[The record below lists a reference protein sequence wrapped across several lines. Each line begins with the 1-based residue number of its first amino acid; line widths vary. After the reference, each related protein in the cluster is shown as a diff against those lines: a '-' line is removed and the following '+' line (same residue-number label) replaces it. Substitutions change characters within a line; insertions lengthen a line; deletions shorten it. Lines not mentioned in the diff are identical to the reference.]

1 MNRSIFRV
9 GIQALRPLGLAWA
22 MALAAASTHA
32 QSVAG
37 MLDRA
42 EIQSRIDPEASAGLA
57 RDALRVLGPDGAIDE
72 RARALLILCEHEAE
86 RDTASAQA
94 RLEAART
101 LMPRVQRRGLQARL
115 FGCEGELR
123 LQAGDS
129 AAAMRLHEQAVRAAE
144 QAGDEGELAQALF
157 LRGYLRG
164 VRGEFATGLSDL
176 ERAAT
181 LYDKLGKT
189 AHRTTVHNG
198 IATVYNRMGDAEQA
212 RRFYASALREQQAG
226 GLKREQV
233 VTWHNLGRVHEQL
246 RDWPAA
252 EEAFTQTL
260 TLSRAMRYALGEAY
274 ALRGLAAVANARG
287 NAVLA
292 LERLAQVEAL
302 QRPMVDERLR
312 GQMLLQRGV
321 ALGQQ
326 GQPVESRAALLESL
340 RIFEKAESARERAA
354 VHEALAQLHAGQA
367 QWRDAYLHLNA
378 FKGLSDRLLLRQID
392 DRFAAL
398 KSQVDRT
405 AEAQQMRLLEREQA
419 ATQVALEQ
427 ERTAGRLRNTAI
439 ALGTLGALVL
449 AVLAWRLR
457 RSGLA
462 MRQLAH
468 TDELTGLPNR
478 RDVLNRLDRVL
489 GRGVPCAL
497 LIVDLDHFK
506 RINDTQGHPAG
517 DAVLRAAAEV
527 LRPVGRAPA
536 ALGRLGGEEFV
547 LVLPDAGADMAR
559 ATGEQLRQGIEAM
572 DVGALVPGGQVT
584 TSVGVTVSLPGDSA
598 SDLLRRADRALYLA
612 KARGRNR
619 VEIVLPE
626 DESGESLTSAAMPS
640 DRNPPSSSSPRPS
653 PAA

>member
-1 MNRSIFRV
+1 MNRSIIRV
-9 GIQALRPLGLAWA
+9 GIRGVRVLGLALA
-22 MALAAASTHA
+22 MALVGAAAHADTTASLLERAEA
-32 QSVAG
+32 QSRV
-37 MLDRA
+37 
-42 EIQSRIDPEASAGLA
+42 DPDGSARLA
-57 RDALRVLGPDGAIDE
+57 REALASLGSDGNVDH
-72 RARALLILCEHEAE
+72 RARALLILCEHESE
-86 RDTASAQA
+86 RDTASAMS
-94 RLEAART
+94 RLEAARA
-101 LMPRVQRRGLQARL
+101 LMPSVQRRGLQARL

-129 AAAMRLHEQAVRAAE
+129 AAAMRLYEQAVRAAE
-144 QAGDEGELAQALF
+144 QAGDDAELAQALF

-176 ERAAT
+176 ERSAT
-181 LYDKLGKT
+181 LYDTLGKT

-198 IATVYNRMGDAEQA
+198 IATVYNRMGDTEQA
-212 RRFYASALREQQAG
+212 RRYYASTLREQQAA

-233 VTWHNLGRVHEQL
+233 VSWHNLGRVHEQL

-252 EEAFTQTL
+252 EEAFGQTL
-260 TLSRAMRYALGEAY
+260 SLSREMRYARGEAY

-287 NAVLA
+287 NPALA
-292 LERLAQVEAL
+292 LERLAQVQSL

-312 GQMLLQRGV
+312 GQMQLQRGI

-326 GQPVESRAALLESL
+326 GQPTESRAALLEAL
-340 RIFEKAESARERAA
+340 HIFEKAESTRERAET
-354 VHEALAQLHAGQA
+354 HEALAQLLAGQG
-367 QWRDAYLHLNA
+367 QWREAYLQLAA
-378 FKGLSDRLLLRQID
+378 FKGLSDGLLHRQID

-398 KSQVDRT
+398 KAKVDRT
-405 AEAQQMRLLEREQA
+405 AEAQEMRLLQREQE

-427 ERTAGRLRNTAI
+427 ERTAGRLRNAAI
-439 ALGTLGALVL
+439 ALGALGALVL
-449 AVLAWRLR
+449 AGLAWRLR
-457 RSGLA
+457 HSGQV
-462 MRQLAH
+462 MRHLAH

-478 RDVLNRLDRVL
+478 RDVLHRLDQVL
-489 GRGVPCAL
+489 ARGVRCAL

-547 LVLPDAGADMAR
+547 LVLPGADADTAR
-559 ATGEQLRQGIEAM
+559 AMGERLRQGIEAM
-572 DVGALVPGGQVT
+572 DVRAVLPSGQVT
-584 TSVGVTVSLPGDSA
+584 TSVGLTVGLPGDSA

-626 DESGESLTSAAMPS
+626 DESGESLTADLHAQGAPG
-640 DRNPPSSSSPRPS
+640 
-653 PAA
+653 

>member
-1 MNRSIFRV
+1 
-9 GIQALRPLGLAWA
+9 
-22 MALAAASTHA
+22 
-32 QSVAG
+32 
-37 MLDRA
+37 
-42 EIQSRIDPEASAGLA
+42 
-57 RDALRVLGPDGAIDE
+57 
-72 RARALLILCEHEAE
+72 
-86 RDTASAQA
+86 
-94 RLEAART
+94 
-101 LMPRVQRRGLQARL
+101 
-115 FGCEGELR
+115 
-123 LQAGDS
+123 
-129 AAAMRLHEQAVRAAE
+129 
-144 QAGDEGELAQALF
+144 
-157 LRGYLRG
+157 
-164 VRGEFATGLSDL
+164 
-176 ERAAT
+176 
-181 LYDKLGKT
+181 
-189 AHRTTVHNG
+189 VHNG

-212 RRFYASALREQQAG
+212 RRFYASTLREQQAA

-233 VTWHNLGRVHEQL
+233 VSWHNLGRVHEQL

-287 NAVLA
+287 NAALA
-292 LERLAQVEAL
+292 LERLAQVQAL

-312 GQMLLQRGV
+312 GQMQLQRGI

-326 GQPVESRAALLESL
+326 GQPAESRAALLEAL
-340 RIFEKAESARERAA
+340 RIFEKAESTRERAQ
-354 VHEALAQLHAGQA
+354 VHEALAQLLAGQG
-367 QWRDAYLHLNA
+367 QWREAFQQQAA
-378 FKGLSDRLLLRQID
+378 FKGLSDSLLQRQID
-392 DRFAAL
+392 DRFATL
-398 KSQVDRT
+398 KAKVDRT
-405 AEAQQMRLLEREQA
+405 AEAQQMRLLEREQV

-427 ERTAGRLRNTAI
+427 ERTAGRLRNAAI
-439 ALGTLGALVL
+439 ALGALGGLVL
-449 AVLAWRLR
+449 AGLAWRLR
-457 RSGLA
+457 RSGQA

-478 RDVLNRLDRVL
+478 RDVLHRLDQVL
-489 GRGVPCAL
+489 ARGVRSAL

-547 LVLPDAGADMAR
+547 LVLPGADADAAR
-559 ATGEQLRQGIEAM
+559 AMGERLRQGIEAM
-572 DVGALVPGGQVT
+572 DVGALVPGGPVT
-584 TSVGVTVSLPGDSA
+584 TSVGVTVGLPGDSA

-626 DESGESLTSAAMPS
+626 DESGESLTPAAMPAGRS
-640 DRNPPSSSSPRPS
+640 PPSSSTPRPS